1 MDKKIK
7 VVKTKTKAKPK
18 AKAKVKAKAKAKVKT
33 TTTSTKSK
41 NVNVSKNINTVKVVV
56 NNPERKKTTTR
67 RRKTT
72 QPTNK
77 INLADRLLIAQNNL
91 RNDIQRELAISRKE
105 KEEAKAIEKDTQAIK
120 DIENRIIEQQKQRE
134 EKILEDSRN
143 QFNFLK
149 REGKKITE
157 RQKEEKEQIEQLLSP
172 IKEKQKSVS
181 FGGLPFAE
189 SQEINIAEAVEK
201 RKPGRPKKQPG
212 DPKSPYVRK
221 KDKDKGAEDKGA
233 EQDK

>member
-33 TTTSTKSK
+33 TTSTKSK

-56 NNPERKKTTTR
+56 NPERKKTTR

-77 INLADRLLIAQNNL
+77 INLADRLIIAQNNL
-91 RNDIQRELAISRKE
+91 RNDIQRELAISRRE

>member
-33 TTTSTKSK
+33 TTSTKSK

-56 NNPERKKTTTR
+56 NPERKKTTR
-67 RRKTT
+67 RRRTT

-77 INLADRLLIAQNNL
+77 INLADRLIIAQNNL
-91 RNDIQRELAISRKE
+91 RNDIQRELAISRRE
-105 KEEAKAIEKDTQAIK
+105 KEDVQSMK
-120 DIENRIIEQQKQRE
+120 DIENRIMEQQKQRE
-134 EKILEDSRN
+134 EKILEDARN

>member
-7 VVKTKTKAKPK
+7 VVKTKTKAK
-18 AKAKVKAKAKAKVKT
+18 AKAKGKAKAKAKVKT

-56 NNPERKKTTTR
+56 NPEQKKKTTR

-77 INLADRLLIAQNNL
+77 INLADRLIIAQNNL

>member
-7 VVKTKTKAKPK
+7 VVKTKTKAK
-18 AKAKVKAKAKAKVKT
+18 AKAKGKAKAKAKVKT

-56 NNPERKKTTTR
+56 NPEQKKTTTR

-77 INLADRLLIAQNNL
+77 INLADRLIIAQNNL